1 MSNQYRK
8 KPVVIEAIQWN
19 GAKFEDTPPEWFRA
33 AMYAEPGTP
42 GFLMRI
48 GDKLVIE
55 TLEGQVW
62 AAPGDWI
69 IRGVKGE
76 LYPCKPD
83 IFAATYE
90 AAAPVPA
97 STGRVKDHV
106 LREVVNNLRD
116 IAVKFHAAGQLRE
129 RLSGALDPLL
139 VPASTGPEAPP
150 LDRAAQTGQPELFS
164 HAVDETSVRVAWP
177 DGSVRLYVAAR
188 ELDVEAER
196 RELAQ
201 RLEIMDAML
210 EQERMKNAHLLD
222 VLMSVYRLAPNGQ
235 DIKLPD
241 GRVFRFNDPN
251 AAETLNA
258 LGRAIHAIPEK
269 AAQALAAR
277 SAAQGTQPES
287 APVSTEQAG
296 NAP

>member
-19 GAKFEDTPPEWFRA
+19 GNRFEDTPPEWFRA

-90 AAAPVPA
+90 VA
-97 STGRVKDHV
+97 ST
-106 LREVVNNLRD
+106 
-116 IAVKFHAAGQLRE
+116 
-129 RLSGALDPLL
+129 
-139 VPASTGPEAPP
+139 
-150 LDRAAQTGQPELFS
+150 
-164 HAVDETSVRVAWP
+164 
-177 DGSVRLYVAAR
+177 VAAR

-196 RELAQ
+196 PVFDDPI
-201 RLEIMDAML
+201 RLGE
-210 EQERMKNAHLLD
+210 
-222 VLMSVYRLAPNGQ
+222 
-235 DIKLPD
+235 
-241 GRVFRFNDPN
+241 DPYKEMQPYFKKIRN
-251 AAETLNA
+251 AAPGLEY
-258 LGRAIHAIPEK
+258 AIAVGELIAWMNDRINK
-269 AAQALAAR
+269 AERAAR
-277 SAAQGTQPES
+277 SAAQST

-296 NAP
+296 DAPAAQLYEWIGEEGSRKKGDLIARTQSELGGNIDLYPHCWKRVGALIQVAPSPNNSPVGGKD

>member
-1 MSNQYRK
+1 MSSTNQYRK

-19 GAKFEDTPPEWFRA
+19 GNRFDDTPPEWFRA

-97 STGRVKDHV
+97 STEPAGDAWQVVPKEPT
-106 LREVVNNLRD
+106 REMIQACKASFLPR
-116 IAVKFHAAGQLRE
+116 IALPF
-129 RLSGALDPLL
+129 
-139 VPASTGPEAPP
+139 
-150 LDRAAQTGQPELFS
+150 F
-164 HAVDETSVRVAWP
+164 
-177 DGSVRLYVAAR
+177 VAAYKTM
-188 ELDVEAER
+188 LD
-196 RELAQ
+196 
-201 RLEIMDAML
+201 
-210 EQERMKNAHLLD
+210 H
-222 VLMSVYRLAPNGQ
+222 APS
-235 DIKLPD
+235 
-241 GRVFRFNDPN
+241 PN
-251 AAETLNA
+251 N
-258 LGRAIHAIPEK
+258 
-269 AAQALAAR
+269 
-277 SAAQGTQPES
+277 S
-287 APVSTEQAG
+287 PVG
-296 NAP
+296 GKD